1 MNTFRWFGD
10 QARAYVRRRTLRGLL
25 RLVTAVE
32 TRAKALLGVQGSP
45 TDRSH
50 PGQPPRRQ
58 TGNLQAS
65 VFSQVDEESLSA
77 FVGTNV
83 DYGEYLE
90 LGTKRGI
97 APRPWLRPAL
107 AAGAAKVYGFFGR
120 PGD

>member
-1 MNTFRWFGD
+1 MSVLHWFGD
-10 QARAYVRRRTLRGLL
+10 QAKAYVRRRTMHGLRKLA
-25 RLVTAVE
+25 VAVE
-32 TRAKALLGVQGSP
+32 TKAASLLGVQGSP

-58 TGNLQAS
+58 TGELQAG
-65 VFSQVDEESLSA
+65 VFSEVDEESMSA

-83 DYGEYLE
+83 PHGIYME

-107 AAGAAKVYGFFGR
+107 AFGAAKVYGFFG
-120 PGD
+120 GTGE